1 MVRWLLY
8 GKKPVNWTHAKAYS
22 IEVINIFWIQEL
34 IKIRVVVSANEVTV
48 MKKWTKMIKSITSVR
63 ISALEIM

>member
-1 MVRWLLY
+1 M
-8 GKKPVNWTHAKAYS
+8 NWTHAKAYS

-48 MKKWTKMIKSITSVR
+48 MKKWTKMIKSVTSVR